1 MENIKEVVSRMAA
14 KYDAQGIMLKVV
26 EETTELNE
34 ILIKSI
40 TKTPELQPP
49 IEKVIEETGDVLVR
63 IMIMME
69 KLGILEEVDKR
80 IDEKCTQILNF
91 LNK

>member
-1 MENIKEVVSRMAA
+1 MENIREVVERMAA

-34 ILIKSI
+34 VLIKSI

-49 IEKVIEETGDVLVR
+49 MEKVIEETGDVLVR

-69 KLGILEEVDKR
+69 KLGILEQVDKR
-80 IDEKCTQILNF
+80 IDEKIGQILKF
-91 LNK
+91 LNR